1 VVETLLKISFAEE
14 ARLSG
19 RCRGYRAEKENPDAS
34 SAAPEHRQLS
44 GAGVH
49 AHTQNEFGIVELM
62 RMPKQTATSSLRII
76 SPLSN

>member
-14 ARLSG
+14 ARFFWSVPRLLGWKRNQDS
-19 RCRGYRAEKENPDAS
+19 S

-49 AHTQNEFGIVELM
+49 AHTQNEFRIMELM
-62 RMPKQTATSSLRII
+62 GTPKQTATSSLRII

>member
-1 VVETLLKISFAEE
+1 
-14 ARLSG
+14 
-19 RCRGYRAEKENPDAS
+19 
-34 SAAPEHRQLS
+34 
-44 GAGVH
+44 VH